1 MTTAMTVGRTVGA
14 LLIAQMTAGYVTNF
28 VLLESAMGPPGFLE
42 NAASHATQVGAA
54 ALLGIVAGA
63 GSLAI
68 AITVLP
74 VVRKYSERMA
84 LTFVALSTVALA
96 LSVVENAKVMSLL
109 SLSQAY
115 ATSTGADPAS
125 FAGLR
130 GVVAAARNWAHFS
143 QLIVGGSTFV
153 ALFAA
158 LYRFALI
165 PRVLAGFAVIGAALQ
180 MTTVAR
186 PFFGAQVV
194 FPLLAPAG
202 IAFLLAALW
211 LLVKGLADPDV
222 GAASHAAAA
231 DNLGRTAGRAP
242 RS

>member
-1 MTTAMTVGRTVGA
+1 M
-14 LLIAQMTAGYVTNF
+14 L
-28 VLLESAMGPPGFLE
+28 FL
-42 NAASHATQVGAA
+42 
-54 ALLGIVAGA
+54 
-63 GSLAI
+63 
-68 AITVLP
+68 
-74 VVRKYSERMA
+74 
-84 LTFVALSTVALA
+84 ALSTAALA

-115 ATSTGADPAS
+115 AATNGADAAS

-165 PRVLAGFAVIGAALQ
+165 PRVLAGFAVLGAALQ
-180 MTTVAR
+180 MATVAR
-186 PFFGAQVV
+186 PFFGGQVI

-202 IAFLLAALW
+202 IAFLLSAVW
-211 LLVKGLADPDV
+211 LIIKGFADAKP
-222 GAASHAAAA
+222 A
-231 DNLGRTAGRAP
+231 
-242 RS
+242 

>member
-1 MTTAMTVGRTVGA
+1 MTTAMSAGRVAGV
-14 LLIAQMTAGYVTNF
+14 LLIVQMTAGYVTNF
-28 VLLESAMGPPGFLE
+28 VLLEPATAPPGFLV
-42 NAASHATQVGAA
+42 NAAPHALQVGAA

-63 GSLAI
+63 ISPAI

-74 VVRKYSERMA
+74 VLRRLSERMA
-84 LTFVALSTVALA
+84 MLFLALSTAALA

-115 ATSTGADPAS
+115 AATNGADAAS

-165 PRVLAGFAVIGAALQ
+165 PRVLAGFAVLGAALQ
-180 MTTVAR
+180 MATVAR
-186 PFFGAQVV
+186 PFFGGQVI

-202 IAFLLAALW
+202 IAFLLSAVW
-211 LLVKGLADPDV
+211 LIIKGFADAKP
-222 GAASHAAAA
+222 A
-231 DNLGRTAGRAP
+231 
-242 RS
+242 